1 MPIEMKT
8 ELEDISS
15 VKKRLKVEIPAER
28 AEEEFKRISA
38 DYKKHAKLPGF
49 RPGKAPM
56 SLIKRRFAGDIK
68 EEVIRKLVPDSYEQ
82 ALKECEIAP
91 LSQPGLENMTVEEG
105 KPLTFEAVFEV
116 QPEITLPEYKGL
128 KLEVEQNPLTD
139 EEVDQRLEELRQ
151 QNAQLVAVEDRPAQ
165 ESDYVAVDLR
175 GEYLTEDGE
184 KAPDEPFTEEGVV
197 VQLGD
202 PNTNKAFNENL
213 PGISIGEERTFETE
227 YDTDY
232 PEAKLAGRKIRFTVE
247 ATDIRRKELPELND
261 ELAKDLGEYD
271 SLEDLKAKLKE
282 EMAAARERSNADAV
296 RKAATAKLVEES
308 DFEVPEVLV
317 EERVKERLDG
327 LARRFKAQGI
337 DPSHANIDWGKVR
350 EEMLQ
355 DATNEVKARLLF
367 DEIARVENLEI
378 GDEEIKNEIQAI
390 ADSLQQP
397 VEKVGQFF
405 SKPEQRLGLRD
416 DLLRRKALQIVVTS
430 ATVNG

>member
-232 PEAKLAGRKIRFTVE
+232 PEAKLA
-247 ATDIRRKELPELND
+247 
-261 ELAKDLGEYD
+261 
-271 SLEDLKAKLKE
+271 
-282 EMAAARERSNADAV
+282 AAARERSNADAV